1 MILMEIFSYV
11 IDALLIYVFYD
22 KYFSKERRR
31 EFASTAVIWGAF
43 AMMEGINYVF
53 NTVAPYIA
61 VNMSVSLLGLFAM
74 TLLYDAKVA
83 KRIVAVVVFQ
93 VAAIVSEI
101 FANVV
106 FLVVSEKYFQDI
118 NVLGMFISKLFL
130 LVFLMILMLLQKKQ
144 KNIPTHYLI
153 TYFAIPIACI
163 FVLCVLYRKSMYID
177 YISYIAT
184 GCIMLLNIVSYY
196 LLDELSDYII
206 RASKVFQL
214 NNQLETQKEKYE
226 QLSTAFRSAIDC
238 YTTPINICAIS
249 EPSCSQM
256 MRRGRWTILNVL
268 AEHYKKHME
277 AFAQVILQ

>member
-144 KNIPTHYLI
+144 KTAWRNP
-153 TYFAIPIACI
+153 
-163 FVLCVLYRKSMYID
+163 
-177 YISYIAT
+177 
-184 GCIMLLNIVSYY
+184 GG
-196 LLDELSDYII
+196 
-206 RASKVFQL
+206 VF
-214 NNQLETQKEKYE
+214 
-226 QLSTAFRSAIDC
+226 
-238 YTTPINICAIS
+238 
-249 EPSCSQM
+249 
-256 MRRGRWTILNVL
+256 
-268 AEHYKKHME
+268 
-277 AFAQVILQ
+277 